1 MYKKHTK
8 EEWAKALE
16 LYKKGYGTKTISR
29 VTSINEDY
37 LWQRCRQYNLTGRW
51 YTERKKKIYA
61 DAELKTEVVNV
72 ATQQSLSLE
81 EIMAKYGI
89 SRYCLQSWLRKYRH
103 GGYEE
108 LLATKPKGRRPK
120 VPKSKCT
127 KGMSEL
133 ERLREENEYLKA
145 ENAYLKKLK
154 ALDQEESAEMFG
166 IGPKSSMN

>member
-29 VTSINEDY
+29 VIGINEDY

-51 YTERKKKIYA
+51 YAGRKKNIRA
-61 DAELKTEVVNV
+61 DAEFKTEVVKA

-89 SRYCLQSWLRKYRH
+89 SRYCLQSWLRKHRH

-120 VPKSKCT
+120 VPKPKRT

-154 ALDQEESAEMFG
+154 ALDQEESAGMFG